1 MVCNFVTWMVTNR
14 FINENINSTTKTSTT
29 MEENLEMPT
38 VKSVAMKWGPILGLI
53 SIAIFLITALGEM
66 QGNKIMNWIGLI
78 PTIAII
84 YMAHKEY
91 KDNGDGYMS
100 YSQGLGLGTLIA
112 LISSLISTVFF
123 YVYVKFVDTT
133 YIEIIKDLQL
143 AEMQQNGMGDAEIE
157 QAMSIASGFMTPEVM
172 SVFAIVIGV
181 FFAFLLSLIIS
192 AITKNSNPELD
203 V

>member
-157 QAMSIASGFMTPEVM
+157 QAMSMASGFMTPEVM